1 MATLITASDIGHLCY
16 TKSTWAASW
25 VERSLLVCRT
35 LSDAVAPSHSTAT
48 LFQLYGRQQWTSAIG
63 TRPKDTAETTVPKPN
78 YLGHYVKVVTTNGL
92 TWYGV
97 IVETD
102 DAQDGTLDGV
112 PTGRV
117 SMTAMGLSF
126 LLERAEPIN
135 RSKFKTAS
143 GTDFIEQ
150 AIPFNAGSDGRLGRS
165 RLATGNYD
173 STSKCFTDKTVTS
186 GAQRW
191 KAKDAFDYLG
201 REFAPK
207 DYTGSKRIPL
217 FLSAA
222 SAACL
227 DYEIPRI
234 DYAGQNLW
242 QVFNQLVDRRRG
254 LVMYTLINGA
264 NQLELVVDSSSTS
277 QISLPSGSIV
287 PANRN
292 KRTYTFDGAV
302 NIDDSRVRTSAIQQY
317 DQVLCRG
324 ENVGAVF
331 TVAPTAST
339 GQIIPDWGTSESDD
353 YNAACS
359 GDTNYGSL
367 TDTEKA
373 ASNADY
379 RARDDLSRVFSWWR
393 LDTTWDGKGHNDG
406 ATNQPAAF
414 AFYEDTGEPRETI
427 VGSYWIDGLRF
438 ADYMPLR
445 PGVDYSGAVTA
456 DTDSS
461 DDEQRDYLAPAV
473 FFQLEAIGTTTGDDG
488 WVYAEH
494 VNRAVDSGDTKRE
507 YQWSVQVIIRDDVPG
522 LILQVVGGQQHFIAQ
537 DEYTANGT
545 YENIPSNE
553 GVNLRSFL
561 ATVYMPLQWPVTAR
575 YPANNVVTSGDVKR
589 VLTLNVP
596 DCWLDWL
603 VPGTV
608 VSVSSGEL
616 QQTDGGWLRDD
627 RDRLRDIAKLAYSW
641 YSQPRRSL
649 ALSFR
654 AITSGFAVGQLVTS
668 ITQAGSTQ
676 QINTVI
682 TSIEL
687 DLEQGRTTLNT
698 SFAELDFVG
707 LSS

>member
-1 MATLITASDIGHLCY
+1 MATLITAEDISHLCY
-16 TKSTWAASW
+16 TKSTWGASW
-25 VERSLLVCRT
+25 TERSLLICRS

-48 LFQLYGRQQWTSAIG
+48 FFQTYGREMWPKIG
-63 TRPKDTAETTVPKPN
+63 SRPKDLSETTVQKPD
-78 YLGHYVKVVTTNGL
+78 YLGHYVKVETSNGIK
-92 TWYGV
+92 WYGI
-97 IVETD
+97 IVEAED
-102 DAQDGTLDGV
+102 SQDGTLNGV

-135 RSKFKTAS
+135 RTKFKTAD

-150 AIPFNAGSDGRLGRS
+150 AIPFNAGSDGRTGRT

-173 STSKCFTDKTVTS
+173 PTSKCFTDKTVTS

-191 KAKDAFDYLG
+191 KAKDAFEYLS
-201 REFAPK
+201 K
-207 DYTGSKRIPL
+207 DFSPTDTTKSKRIPL
-217 FLSAA
+217 AMSMA

-227 DYEIPRI
+227 DYELPRI
-234 DYAGQNLW
+234 DYAGMNLW
-242 QVFNQLVDRRRG
+242 QIFNRLVDRRRG
-254 LVMYTLINGA
+254 LMMYTAINGA
-264 NQLELVVDSSSTS
+264 NQLELVIDSSSQS

-302 NIDDSRVRTSAIQQY
+302 NIDDARVRSSAIQQY
-317 DQVLCRG
+317 DQVVCRG
-324 ENVGAVF
+324 ENIGVVF
-331 TVAPTAST
+331 TVSPADST
-339 GQIIPDWGTSESDD
+339 GQIIPDWGASEKTD
-353 YNAACS
+353 YNTACS

-406 ATNQPAAF
+406 GDNNPAAF
-414 AFYEDTGEPRETI
+414 HVTENDTPWTDT
-427 VGSYWIDGLRF
+427 VGLYWIDGLRF

-445 PGVDYSGAVTA
+445 PGVDYSGEVTP
-456 DTDSS
+456 DTDSD

-494 VNRAVDSGDTKRE
+494 VNRAVDCGDTKRE

-537 DEYTANGT
+537 DEYTENGT
-545 YENIPSNE
+545 YETIPSNE
-553 GVNLRSFL
+553 GVDLRSFL
-561 ATVYMPLQWPVTAR
+561 ATVYMPMQRPVMAR
-575 YPANNVVTSGDVKR
+575 YPSNAVVTSGDVKR

-627 RDRLRDIAKLAYSW
+627 RDRLRDIARLAYSW